1 MYNVR
6 YVGRC
11 GRWSF
16 KVIEIGIECIFLLV
30 FHCNYASFFYLSN
43 NNDYWSKI
51 YFFAAFTNPSLVWSS
66 RKKFSPVTYVTKF
79 DLKSCIPLL
88 PDGKNRI
95 VVRSLI
101 LTHCHSAKDRQT
113 DTPLMAKARVCITD
127 ARQNTRFC
135 RITPK
140 GNKMHAI
147 MTIVWWYV
155 SQPTSTW
162 VLYCLK
168 RCKIAASRKPFI
180 PACRSHA
187 SINTAYLQT
196 YAYAYS
202 AESGVTLR
210 QCQSTHAADRAAS

>member
-1 MYNVR
+1 MR
-6 YVGRC
+6 L
-11 GRWSF
+11 SSTF
-16 KVIEIGIECIFLLV
+16 
-30 FHCNYASFFYLSN
+30 SN

-101 LTHCHSAKDRQT
+101 LTHCHSAKDRRT

-168 RCKIAASRKPFI
+168 RCKIAASRKP
-180 PACRSHA
+180 CRHSYQRVVHMQV
-187 SINTAYLQT
+187 SIQRTCKRT
-196 YAYAYS
+196 PMP
-202 AESGVTLR
+202 TLLKAVLHCGSVSPR
-210 QCQSTHAADRAAS
+210 MQLIVQPLSDSRATCDL